1 MFALFVQLSRLQCS
15 ARIAT
20 GPMFQKSNNATAAE
34 KVNHFDTAF
43 FEHRFPDKWPH
54 ILYDTWTLYLECHAK
69 PCPCSRLRKLRPLMF
84 TKLLAL
90 DLFLISE
97 VVFAALFLRRPRKW
111 WLSLLPADSG
121 LSSQL
126 LLLLLAF
133 GRSLR
138 RCEKEITSLRV
149 IPTVTL
155 YWNIFVTNSDIL
167 SALRSLDFIRII
179 LSSSSLL
186 LVRGPAVT
194 TVIYQAKLIQTD
206 SRYAWFKIIS
216 DARASRD
223 A

>member
-1 MFALFVQLSRLQCS
+1 MFSLVLSAPKTNWSIFGVKGTRRS
-15 ARIAT
+15 K
-20 GPMFQKSNNATAAE
+20 GNFSP
-34 KVNHFDTAF
+34 AF
-43 FEHRFPDKWPH
+43 N
-54 ILYDTWTLYLECHAK
+54 LGG
-69 PCPCSRLRKLRPLMF
+69 RLRFAETLDQQHPMS
-84 TKLLAL
+84 TK
-90 DLFLISE
+90 S
-97 VVFAALFLRRPRKW
+97 VV
-111 WLSLLPADSG
+111 LSQMKDI
-121 LSSQL
+121 
-126 LLLLLAF
+126 
-133 GRSLR
+133 
-138 RCEKEITSLRV
+138 KITSLRV

-216 DARASRD
+216 DARASPD